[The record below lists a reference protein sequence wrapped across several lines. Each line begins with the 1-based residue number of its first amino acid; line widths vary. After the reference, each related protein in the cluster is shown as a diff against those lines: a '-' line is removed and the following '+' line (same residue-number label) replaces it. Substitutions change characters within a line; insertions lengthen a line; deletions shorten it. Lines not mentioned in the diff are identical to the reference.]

1 MKINFYIFIFYIF
14 IFYIFKYKN
23 MSSDFFYKFSNKI
36 DNEDES
42 LKLNLDELYNKKQQ
56 QDLNVLNN
64 YNKILQ
70 RIHNKIKYVSKNIVN
85 DNCCWYLM
93 PEMVIGVPKYDYKD
107 CTAYIIDKLRANGF
121 IVRYTHP
128 NLLFI
133 SWKHWVPTY
142 VRNEIK
148 KKTGN
153 VIDEYGNIITND
165 DKNNNTNMTNALEN
179 KDTKDNL
186 LFSNNKQI
194 KNINTSS
201 SKEYKDVKSYKP
213 SGNLIYNNSLLE
225 KLQIN

>member
-1 MKINFYIFIFYIF
+1 
-14 IFYIFKYKN
+14 
-23 MSSDFFYKFSNKI
+23 
-36 DNEDES
+36 
-42 LKLNLDELYNKKQQ
+42 
-56 QDLNVLNN
+56 
-64 YNKILQ
+64 
-70 RIHNKIKYVSKNIVN
+70 
-85 DNCCWYLM
+85 M

-107 CTAYIIDKLRANGF
+107 CTAYTIEKLRINGF

-133 SWKHWVPTY
+133 SWRHWIPTY

-153 VIDEYGNIITND
+153 VVDEYGNII
-165 DKNNNTNMTNALEN
+165 NN
-179 KDTKDNL
+179 DTKQDNINITSSNVENTDNI

-194 KNINTSS
+194 KNINASS
-201 SKEYKDVKSYKP
+201 NTKQYKDVKSYKP

>member
-1 MKINFYIFIFYIF
+1 
-14 IFYIFKYKN
+14 
-23 MSSDFFYKFSNKI
+23 MSSDFFYNFSNKI

-70 RIHNKIKYVSKNIVN
+70 RIHNKIKYVSKNVVN

-107 CTAYIIDKLRANGF
+107 CTAYTIDKLRTNGF

-133 SWKHWVPTY
+133 SWRHWVPTY

-153 VIDEYGNIITND
+153 AVDEYGNIINNEKND
-165 DKNNNTNMTNALEN
+165 NINISSNIDN
-179 KDTKDNL
+179 KDVKDNI
-186 LFSNNKQI
+186 LFSNKQI

-201 SKEYKDVKSYKP
+201 TKDYKDIKSYKP

>member
-1 MKINFYIFIFYIF
+1 
-14 IFYIFKYKN
+14 
-23 MSSDFFYKFSNKI
+23 MSSDFFYNFSNKI

-42 LKLNLDELYNKKQQ
+42 LKLNLDELYSKKQQ

-107 CTAYIIDKLRANGF
+107 CTAYTIDKLRANGF

-153 VIDEYGNIITND
+153 VIDEYGNIINND
-165 DKNNNTNMTNALEN
+165 DKNTNISSTIEN
-179 KDTKDNL
+179 KDTNDNL
-186 LFSNNKQI
+186 LFSNNKQV

-201 SKEYKDVKSYKP
+201 TKEYKDVKSYKP

-225 KLQIN
+225 KLKIN

>member
-1 MKINFYIFIFYIF
+1 
-14 IFYIFKYKN
+14 
-23 MSSDFFYKFSNKI
+23 MSSDFFYNFSNKI

-70 RIHNKIKYVSKNIVN
+70 RIHNKIKFVSKNVVN

-107 CTAYIIDKLRANGF
+107 CTAYTIDKLRANGF

-153 VIDEYGNIITND
+153 AVDEYGNIINND
-165 DKNNNTNMTNALEN
+165 DKNTNNTSAMEN
-179 KDTKDNL
+179 KDANDNL
-186 LFSNNKQI
+186 LFSNNKQV

-201 SKEYKDVKSYKP
+201 SKDYKDIKSYKP

>member
-1 MKINFYIFIFYIF
+1 
-14 IFYIFKYKN
+14 
-23 MSSDFFYKFSNKI
+23 MSSDFFYNFSNKI

-107 CTAYIIDKLRANGF
+107 CTAYTIDKLRTNGF
-121 IVRYTHP
+121 VVRYSHP

-153 VIDEYGNIITND
+153 AVDEYGNIINNDDTND
-165 DKNNNTNMTNALEN
+165 NNNNAAFNIEN
-179 KDTKDNL
+179 KDNI

-194 KNINTSS
+194 KNINTSSS

>member
-1 MKINFYIFIFYIF
+1 MA
-14 IFYIFKYKN
+14 
-23 MSSDFFYKFSNKI
+23 SDFFYNFSNKI
-36 DNEDES
+36 DEDES

-107 CTAYIIDKLRANGF
+107 CTAYIIDKLRTNGF
-121 IVRYTHP
+121 IIRYTHP

-133 SWKHWVPTY
+133 SWRHWVPTY

-153 VIDEYGNIITND
+153 AVDEYGNIVIND
-165 DKNNNTNMTNALEN
+165 DKNTNTSTPSIEN
-179 KDTKDNL
+179 KDNL

-194 KNINTSS
+194 KNINT
-201 SKEYKDVKSYKP
+201 KDYKDIKSYKP

-225 KLQIN
+225 KLQIS

>member
-1 MKINFYIFIFYIF
+1 
-14 IFYIFKYKN
+14 
-23 MSSDFFYKFSNKI
+23 MSSDFFYNFSNKI

-70 RIHNKIKYVSKNIVN
+70 RIHNKIKFVSKNIVN

-107 CTAYIIDKLRANGF
+107 CTAYTIDKLRLNGF

-133 SWKHWVPTY
+133 SWRHWVPTY

-153 VIDEYGNIITND
+153 AVDEYGNIVID
-165 DKNNNTNMTNALEN
+165 DKNNIPSNIEN
-179 KDTKDNL
+179 KDNI
-186 LFSNNKQI
+186 LFSNKQI

-201 SKEYKDVKSYKP
+201 NATEYKDVKSYKP
-213 SGNLIYNNSLLE
+213 SGKLIYNNNLLE
-225 KLQIN
+225 KLQINN

>member
-1 MKINFYIFIFYIF
+1 
-14 IFYIFKYKN
+14 
-23 MSSDFFYKFSNKI
+23 MSSDFFYNFSNKI

-42 LKLNLDELYNKKQQ
+42 LKLNLDELYSKKQQ

-107 CTAYIIDKLRANGF
+107 CTAYTIDKLRANGF

-153 VIDEYGNIITND
+153 VIDEYGNIINND
-165 DKNNNTNMTNALEN
+165 DKNTNTNTNMTNPLEN
-179 KDTKDNL
+179 KDNKDNL

-194 KNINTSS
+194 KNINTLS

>member
-1 MKINFYIFIFYIF
+1 
-14 IFYIFKYKN
+14 
-23 MSSDFFYKFSNKI
+23 MSSDFFYNFSNKI
-36 DNEDES
+36 DEDES

-70 RIHNKIKYVSKNIVN
+70 RIHNKIKHISKNVVN

-107 CTAYIIDKLRANGF
+107 CTAYTIDKLRTNGF

-133 SWKHWVPTY
+133 SWRHWVPTY

-153 VIDEYGNIITND
+153 AVDEYGNIINNEKND
-165 DKNNNTNMTNALEN
+165 NINISSNIDN
-179 KDTKDNL
+179 KDVKDNI
-186 LFSNNKQI
+186 LFSNKQI

-201 SKEYKDVKSYKP
+201 TKDYKDIKSYKP

>member
-1 MKINFYIFIFYIF
+1 
-14 IFYIFKYKN
+14 
-23 MSSDFFYKFSNKI
+23 MSSDFFYNFSNKI

-56 QDLNVLNN
+56 QDLNVLTN

-107 CTAYIIDKLRANGF
+107 CTAYTIDKLRTNGF

-153 VIDEYGNIITND
+153 AVDEYGNIINNDDTND
-165 DKNNNTNMTNALEN
+165 NNNNAAFNIEN
-179 KDTKDNL
+179 KDNI

-194 KNINTSS
+194 KNINTSSS

>member
-1 MKINFYIFIFYIF
+1 
-14 IFYIFKYKN
+14 
-23 MSSDFFYKFSNKI
+23 MSSDFFYNFSNKI

-107 CTAYIIDKLRANGF
+107 CTAYTIEKLRTNGF

-153 VIDEYGNIITND
+153 VVDEYGNIINNDDTND
-165 DKNNNTNMTNALEN
+165 NNNNNSAFNIEN
-179 KDTKDNL
+179 KDNI

-201 SKEYKDVKSYKP
+201 TKEYKDVKSYKP

>member
-1 MKINFYIFIFYIF
+1 MSNDVFY
-14 IFYIFKYKN
+14 N
-23 MSSDFFYKFSNKI
+23 FSNKI

-85 DNCCWYLM
+85 ENCCWYLM

-107 CTAYIIDKLRANGF
+107 CTAYTIDKLRTNGF
-121 IVRYTHP
+121 VVRYTHP

-133 SWKHWVPTY
+133 SWRHWVPTY

-153 VIDEYGNIITND
+153 VVDEYGNIINND
-165 DKNNNTNMTNALEN
+165 DKNTNNTSTIEN
-179 KDTKDNL
+179 KDNNDNL

-201 SKEYKDVKSYKP
+201 TKEYKDVKSYKP

>member
-1 MKINFYIFIFYIF
+1 
-14 IFYIFKYKN
+14 
-23 MSSDFFYKFSNKI
+23 MSSDFFYNFSNKI

-70 RIHNKIKYVSKNIVN
+70 RIHNKIKFVSKNVVN

-107 CTAYIIDKLRANGF
+107 CTAYTIDKLRANGF

-153 VIDEYGNIITND
+153 AVDEYGNIINND
-165 DKNNNTNMTNALEN
+165 DKNTNNTSAMEN
-179 KDTKDNL
+179 KDANDNL
-186 LFSNNKQI
+186 LFSNNKQV